1 MQQNSPDAAAL
12 ARKAI
17 VEAYEQYRPEL
28 KRFFARQSRSEDADD
43 LVQAMWERLLRYPP
57 REEVLAP
64 QEYLYRVAWMVLHR
78 YRTRGRLDQNRVTY
92 DQEAVDQHAQ
102 EAAGPAHSDIVE
114 QLYTEQ
120 QLERILG
127 QLPPHWQAAIILL
140 KRDGLSYQEI
150 AKELGLSVHTVK
162 KYIARALAHFK
173 SQLTHADRER

>member
-1 MQQNSPDAAAL
+1 M
-12 ARKAI
+12 ARKTI
-17 VEAYEQYRPEL
+17 VDAYEQFRPEL
-28 KRFFARQSRSEDADD
+28 KRFFARQSRAEDAED

-78 YRTRGRLDQNRVTY
+78 HRMRGRIDQNRITY
-92 DQEAVDQHAQ
+92 DQAAVDQLAQ
-102 EAAGPAHSDIVE
+102 ETAGPPQSDIVE
-114 QLYTEQ
+114 QLCTEQ

-173 SQLTHADRER
+173 SRLTNADRER

>member
-1 MQQNSPDAAAL
+1 M
-12 ARKAI
+12 ARQTI
-17 VEAYEQYRPEL
+17 VDAYEQYRPEL
-28 KRFFARQSRSEDADD
+28 KRFFARQSRTEDAED

-57 REEVLAP
+57 REAVLAP

-78 YRTRGRLDQNRVTY
+78 HRTRGRIDQSRVTY
-92 DQEAVDQHAQ
+92 DQEAVEQLANQ
-102 EAAGPAHSDIVE
+102 AANHSHQNDIVD
-114 QLYTEQ
+114 QLCTEQ

-173 SQLTHADRER
+173 SRLTNADRER

>member
-1 MQQNSPDAAAL
+1 VQQNSPEAAV
-12 ARKAI
+12 ARKTI
-17 VEAYEQYRPEL
+17 VDAYEQFRPEL
-28 KRFFARQSRSEDADD
+28 KRFFARQSRTEDAED

-57 REEVLAP
+57 REAVLAP

-78 YRTRGRLDQNRVTY
+78 YRTRGRIDQTRVTY
-92 DQEAVDQHAQ
+92 DQEAVDQVSQ
-102 EAAGPAHSDIVE
+102 QAAGAPHHDIVE
-114 QLYTEQ
+114 QLCTEQ

-173 SQLTHADRER
+173 SRLTNADRER

>member
-1 MQQNSPDAAAL
+1 MQQNSTEVVL
-12 ARKAI
+12 AGKTI

-28 KRFFARQSRSEDADD
+28 RRFFARQSRTEDADD

-57 REEVLAP
+57 REAVLAP

-78 YRTRGRLDQNRVTY
+78 HRTRGRIDQTRVTY
-92 DQEAVDQHAQ
+92 DQQAVEQLAQ
-102 EAAGPAHSDIVE
+102 QAVSPHQSDIVE
-114 QLYTEQ
+114 QLCTEQ

-150 AKELGLSVHTVK
+150 AQELGLSVHTVK

-173 SQLTHADRER
+173 SRLTNTDRER

>member
-1 MQQNSPDAAAL
+1 VQQNSPEAVL
-12 ARKAI
+12 ARKTI

-28 KRFFARQSRSEDADD
+28 RRFFARQSRTEDADD

-57 REEVLAP
+57 REVVQAP

-78 YRTRGRLDQNRVTY
+78 HRTRDRIDQTRVTY
-92 DQEAVDQHAQ
+92 DQQAVEQLAQ
-102 EAAGPAHSDIVE
+102 QAASAHQSDIVE
-114 QLYTEQ
+114 QLCTEQ

-173 SQLTHADRER
+173 SRLTNADRER